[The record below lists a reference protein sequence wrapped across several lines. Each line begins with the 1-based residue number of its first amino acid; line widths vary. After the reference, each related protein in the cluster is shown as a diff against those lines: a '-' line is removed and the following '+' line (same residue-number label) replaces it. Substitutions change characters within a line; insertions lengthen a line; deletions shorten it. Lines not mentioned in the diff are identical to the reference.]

1 MKKIV
6 LGIALLLLTG
16 YGFTQDAGNDVPVYS
31 LDKCIEIA
39 LANNPNLASAHYN
52 LIGASARVW
61 ESAANFWPS
70 LSASGAYGRSMQE
83 LAVPEDVF
91 SYSNSARAGLNAN
104 WSIFTFGQDYYSY
117 KAQKYNYTSAGF
129 DYQNTVNT
137 TVYNVK
143 QAYYN
148 LIYAI
153 KSVDVFQTSMEQYQS
168 QLASAQSFYK
178 VGIRPK
184 IDVTNAEVNLNTAK
198 LNLITGKNA
207 VMVAYAALNN
217 LMGLTN
223 PGSYR
228 VDDNLTFEEYNITM
242 DAAMSRAFRDR
253 PDYQSAKARTES
265 ARYSVNA
272 QKSNYLPDIGL
283 NASYG
288 LSGNR
293 GLNYQNGSV
302 GVNASWTL
310 FDGLS
315 TEMRYK
321 EVKANYQSYQ
331 YLEEAARQNIIMDV
345 TQTYS
350 TLTQSGQAVPVA
362 ELNVTKAQENL
373 DLAIGRYKVGI
384 GSSLEVTDAESSFS
398 AAKLQYAEAL
408 TNYRIAL
415 AALLKAMG
423 TK

>member
-1 MKKIV
+1 MKK
-6 LGIALLLLTG
+6 LFLPGLLLLA
-16 YGFTQDAGNDVPVYS
+16 GFGFAQDNGNKDIPVFS
-31 LDKCIEIA
+31 LEKCIEIA
-39 LANNPNLASAHYN
+39 LANNPNLGAAQSN
-52 LIGASARVW
+52 LLGARARVW

-70 LSASGAYGRSMQE
+70 VSASGAYGRSMQE
-83 LAVPEDVF
+83 LTIPADVF
-91 SYSNSARAGLNAN
+91 NYSNSARAGLNAN
-104 WSIFTFGQDYYSY
+104 WSIFTFGQDYYSF

-137 TVYNVK
+137 TVFNVK

-153 KSVDVFQTSMEQYQS
+153 KSADVFQTSVEQYQS

-207 VMVAYAALNN
+207 VMVAYATLNN
-217 LMGLTN
+217 LLGLTN
-223 PGSYR
+223 PGTYR
-228 VDDNLTFEEYNITM
+228 VDDNLTFEPYSITM
-242 DAAMSRAFRDR
+242 DTAMGNAFQNR
-253 PDYQSAKARTES
+253 PDYLSAKARTES
-265 ARYSVNA
+265 ARYSLNA
-272 QKSNYLPDIGL
+272 QKSNYLPDIGV

-288 LSGNR
+288 LSGTR

-302 GVNASWTL
+302 GINASWTL

-315 TEMRYK
+315 KEMRYK
-321 EVKANYQSYQ
+321 EAKASYQSYQ
-331 YLEEAARQNIIMDV
+331 YLEEASRQNIVMDV
-345 TQTYS
+345 TQAYS
-350 TLTQSGQAVPVA
+350 TLTQSGEAVPVA

-398 AAKLQYAEAL
+398 GAKLQYAQAL

>member
-1 MKKIV
+1 MKKLFLLGLV
-6 LGIALLLLTG
+6 LFSGL
-16 YGFTQDAGNDVPVYS
+16 GFAQQTDGNDIPVYS

-39 LANNPNLASAHYN
+39 LANNPNL
-52 LIGASARVW
+52 GAAQSSLLGAEARVW
-61 ESAANFWPS
+61 ESASNFWPQI
-70 LSASGAYGRSMQE
+70 SASGSYGRSMQE
-83 LAVPEDVF
+83 LTVPEDVF

-104 WSIFTFGQDYYSY
+104 WSIFTFGQDYYNY

-129 DYQNTVNT
+129 NYQNTVIT

-153 KSVDVFQTSMEQYQS
+153 KSVDVFQTSLEQYQS
-168 QLASAQSFYK
+168 QLDSAQSFYK

-184 IDVTNAEVNLNTAK
+184 IDVTNAQVNLNTAK
-198 LNLITGKNA
+198 LALITGKNA
-207 VMVAYAALNN
+207 VTVAYAALNN
-217 LMGLTN
+217 LLGLPN
-223 PGSYR
+223 PVNYR
-228 VDDNLTFEEYNITM
+228 VDDNLIFEEYNITM
-242 DAAMSRAFRDR
+242 DAAMSQAYQNR
-253 PDYQSAKARTES
+253 PDYLAAKANTVS
-265 ARYSVNA
+265 ARYSLSA
-272 QKSNYLPDIGL
+272 QKSNYLPDIGV

-288 LSGNR
+288 LSGPN

-302 GVNASWTL
+302 GVSASWTL

-321 EVKANYQSYQ
+321 EAKANYQSYQ

-345 TQTYS
+345 TQAYS
-350 TLTQSGQAVPVA
+350 TLTQSGEAVPVS
-362 ELNVTKAQENL
+362 EFSVTQAQENL
-373 DLAIGRYKVGI
+373 DLALGRYKVGI

-398 AAKLQYAEAL
+398 SAKLQYAQSL
-408 TNYRIAL
+408 TNYKIAL